1 MSQNKNFIF
10 SKTEDGCGLKISW
23 LREGLKISWL
33 REENLDQSVYGN
45 KLPTYVV
52 PQSVSIGIT
61 QVEDLYN
68 FLWSNIASM
77 RFSSSIKKLDEAK
90 SAARKEKEDKIRKI
104 EQELLALKKEVGV

>member
-23 LREGLKISWL
+23 P

-45 KLPTYVV
+45 KLSTYVV

-68 FLWSNIASM
+68 FLWSSIVSM
-77 RFSSSIKKLDEAK
+77 RISSHNKKVDEQK

>member
-23 LREGLKISWL
+23 LRE
-33 REENLDQSVYGN
+33 ENLDQSVYGN
-45 KLPTYVV
+45 KLSTYVV